1 MKTIILKTKSYSM
14 FRLGAGS
21 KDEVD
26 LIIHSDTLFSA
37 LINIHSKVYEDTE
50 EFIQLFDEG
59 KIKISSAFPMLSNS
73 ENDKNIFFLPKPEL
87 DFNINTNIKEEK
99 KIKFISTEVYKN
111 INSLKSNSQNQNI
124 NFTDKNYFSIIGSS
138 YCVVKDEIPTSDDWK
153 SANIISKEVIPKTKV
168 HRDVQED
175 NFYHETNIQFK
186 PIVIEKD
193 ENNKITYSPHFYF
206 MYDLNCS
213 DEQKNKFFTCLRI
226 LADEG
231 IGGERSAGKGQLEE
245 IIETE
250 IPIELKSDSNE
261 YLLLSLCN
269 PNSQDEFDSFEKY
282 EITVR
287 GGGSVSFDD
296 EIESDEVEDIKLY
309 RKKQVRMIAEGAIVK
324 GKVDGRLVDV
334 SPENINAF
342 EHKFY
347 RNGKCFLLP
356 IG

>member
-1 MKTIILKTKSYSM
+1 MKAIILKTKPYTM

-37 LINIHSKVYEDTE
+37 MINIHSKVYEDTE

-73 ENDKNIFFLPKPEL
+73 ENDKNIFFLPKSEL
-87 DFNINTNIKEEK
+87 NFNSDTNIKEEN

-111 INSLKSNSQNQNI
+111 INSKMSNAQNLNI
-124 NFTDKNYFSIIGSS
+124 SFTDKNYFSLIGAA
-138 YCVVKDEIPTSDDWK
+138 YCVVKDELPASDVWG
-153 SANIISKEVIPKTKV
+153 SANLISKEVTPKTKV
-168 HRDVQED
+168 HRDKQED
-175 NFYHETNIQFK
+175 NFYHETNIQLK
-186 PIVIEKD
+186 PIVIEMD
-193 ENNKITYSPHFYF
+193 EDNNITYLPHFYF
-206 MYDLNCS
+206 MYELNCT
-213 DEQKNKFFTCLRI
+213 EEEKNKFFTCLRI

-231 IGGERSAGKGQLEE
+231 IGGERSAGKGQLEK
-245 IIETE
+245 IVETE
-250 IPIELKSDSNE
+250 IPLELKSDSNE

-269 PNSQDEFDSFEKY
+269 PNSQNEFDSFEKY
-282 EITVR
+282 EIVVR

-296 EIESDEVEDIKLY
+296 EVEDDEGDDIKRY

-324 GKVDGRLVDV
+324 SKVDGRLVDV
-334 SPENINAF
+334 SPANVDTF